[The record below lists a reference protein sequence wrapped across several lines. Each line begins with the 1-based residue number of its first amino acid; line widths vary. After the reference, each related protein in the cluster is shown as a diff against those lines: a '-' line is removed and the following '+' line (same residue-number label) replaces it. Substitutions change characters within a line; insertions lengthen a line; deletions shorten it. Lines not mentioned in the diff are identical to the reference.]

1 MAYFSSR
8 NAKEL
13 KRMPAIID
21 MERLA
26 RDVGALP
33 PEGQRTVWDMV
44 QHLRK
49 SIARQSDDAALE
61 TEITDFEALGRLLSD
76 SEREALRRDL
86 QYPPVRRKPSA

>member
-1 MAYFSSR
+1 
-8 NAKEL
+8 
-13 KRMPAIID
+13 MPAIID

-61 TEITDFEALGRLLSD
+61 TEITDFEALGRPLSD

-86 QYPPVRRKPSA
+86 QYPPVRRKPFA